1 MADSASNQTI
11 ENRKIVRASGVFGL
25 FTLLSRI
32 LGLVR
37 DQLTAYLFG
46 AGPAADA
53 FFVALRLPNL
63 FRRISAE
70 GAMSSAFVPVY
81 TEVLTH
87 QGQGEAN
94 RVAGAALSALTAILA
109 VVAGLGVWLAPEM
122 VSLIAPGFAAD
133 PDKLELTVRLT
144 RITFPYILLISMATL
159 LMGQLNSLG
168 HFAAPAGA
176 PALLNAV
183 IICSALILGPHLEQ
197 PAISLALG
205 FVLGGLAQLMLQW
218 PFLKARGALPTL
230 IWNPNGPAVA
240 KMARRMVPVIFG
252 AAAYQINLVAATLL
266 ASLLPPGSVSFL
278 YYADRLIQFP
288 MGVFGVALGTAVLP
302 SLSRQAA
309 LGREEEFAQSTA
321 FGFRFSLFIILP
333 SALGLALLARPLISL
348 IFQYGQFDAV
358 TAAKTSYALWA
369 YAPGL
374 PLMALAT
381 VFTRAFNAM
390 GDTKTPAQTAAVSVG
405 ANIAL
410 SLALMGPLAHA
421 GLALASSL
429 AAGLNLVILWWKIRT
444 KTEALQST
452 RFSAGLVKTIAAGAV
467 MAIWL
472 IALIGP
478 GFGLGRSWPAW
489 LQTAVGVTSGAGVY
503 FTAARLLRCREL
515 NELSDAFRKK
525 LAG

>member
-1 MADSASNQTI
+1 MADTSSNQTV

-87 QGQGEAN
+87 QGQEEAN
-94 RVAGAALSALTAILA
+94 RVAGAALGALTAILA
-109 VVAGLGVWLAPEM
+109 VVAGLGVWLAPEL
-122 VSLIAPGFAAD
+122 VSLIAPGFATD
-133 PDKLELTVRLT
+133 PGKLELTVRLT

-183 IICSALILGPHLEQ
+183 IICSALILGPHLDQ
-197 PAISLALG
+197 PAVSLAVG
-205 FVLGGLAQLMLQW
+205 FVLGGLAQLLLQW
-218 PFLKARGALPTL
+218 PFLRSRGALPTL
-230 IWNPNGPAVA
+230 IWNPNGPAVR

-266 ASLLPPGSVSFL
+266 ASLLPSGSVSFL

-309 LGREEEFAQSTA
+309 LGREAEFAQSTA
-321 FGFRFSLFIILP
+321 FGFRFSLFIIVP
-333 SALGLALLARPLISL
+333 SALGLALLAGPLISL
-348 IFQYGQFDAV
+348 IFQYGRFDAL
-358 TAAKTSYALWA
+358 TATKTSYALWA

-381 VFTRAFNAM
+381 VFTRAFNAL
-390 GDTKTPAQTAAVSVG
+390 GDTKTPAQTAAVSVA

-410 SLALMGPLAHA
+410 SLILMGPLAHA

-429 AAGLNLVILWWKIRT
+429 AAGINLAILWWKIRI
-444 KTEALQST
+444 KTEALKT
-452 RFSAGLVKTIAAGAV
+452 IRFSAGLWKTTIAGGA
-467 MAIWL
+467 MGLWL
-472 IALIGP
+472 TGLVAP
-478 GFGLGRSWPAW
+478 GLGLASAWPAW
-489 LQTAVGVTSGAGVY
+489 LQVLLGVTSGAGVY
-503 FTAARLLRCREL
+503 FVVAKLLRCREMA
-515 NELSDAFRKK
+515 ELADAFRKK
-525 LAG
+525 LGD